1 MAMNFE
7 EIKGLLKQR
16 FPFIMVDRVLEIE
29 LGKNIKTLKN
39 VTGNEIQFLGH
50 FPEYAI
56 MPGVFIVEAIGQS
69 ASILF
74 SCTTKK
80 GIDKGETMVLG
91 AINNMRFLA
100 SVYPGQTMF
109 IEVSVIKMVEEAAL
123 VEGTVTVEG
132 NVVAMGKLSF
142 ARKRCSDSRPTDD
155 ALVSIPTL
163 DPEQPRIR
171 MVSSP
176 INAEDP

>member
-29 LGKNIKTLKN
+29 PGKKIKSLKN

-50 FPEYAI
+50 FPECAI

-74 SCTTKK
+74 SSSTKK
-80 GIDKGETMVLG
+80 GIDKGEVMVLG
-91 AINNMRFLA
+91 LINNMRFLA
-100 SVYPGQTMF
+100 PVYPGQTML
-109 IEVSVIKMVEEAAL
+109 IEVNVIKMAEDAAL
-123 VEGTVTVEG
+123 VEGSVTVEG
-132 NVVAMGKLSF
+132 NVVATGKLSF
-142 ARKRCSDSRPTDD
+142 ARKM
-155 ALVSIPTL
+155 L
-163 DPEQPRIR
+163 
-171 MVSSP
+171 
-176 INAEDP
+176 

>member
-16 FPFIMVDRVLEIE
+16 FPFIMVDRVLEVDP
-29 LGKNIKTLKN
+29 GKRIKSLKN

-74 SCTTKK
+74 SSSTKK
-80 GIDKGETMVLG
+80 GIDKGEVMVLG
-91 AINNMRFLA
+91 VINNMRFIA
-100 SVYPGQTMF
+100 PVYPGQTML
-109 IEVSVIKMVEEAAL
+109 IDVNVVKMAEDAAL

-132 NVVAMGKLSF
+132 NVVATGKLSF
-142 ARKRCSDSRPTDD
+142 ARKILSFGPG
-155 ALVSIPTL
+155 
-163 DPEQPRIR
+163 
-171 MVSSP
+171 
-176 INAEDP
+176 

>member
-1 MAMNFE
+1 MTMNFE

-29 LGKNIKTLKN
+29 PGKKIKALKN

-50 FPEYAI
+50 FPECAI

-74 SCTTKK
+74 SSTTKR
-80 GIDKGETMVLG
+80 GTDVGEAMVLG
-91 AINNMRFLA
+91 VINNMRFLA
-100 SVYPGQTMF
+100 PVYPGQTMV
-109 IEVSVIKMVEEAAL
+109 IEVKIIKMVKEAAL
-123 VEGTVTVEG
+123 IEGTVTVEG

-142 ARKRCSDSRPTDD
+142 ASMKFVPDNGRCS
-155 ALVSIPTL
+155 
-163 DPEQPRIR
+163 
-171 MVSSP
+171 
-176 INAEDP
+176 EDL

>member
-29 LGKNIKTLKN
+29 PGKRIKSLKN

-74 SCTTKK
+74 SSSTKK
-80 GIDKGETMVLG
+80 GIDKGEVMVLG
-91 AINNMRFLA
+91 VINNMKFIA
-100 SVYPGQTMF
+100 PVYPGQTML
-109 IEVSVIKMVEEAAL
+109 IEVNIIKMAEDAAL
-123 VEGTVTVEG
+123 VEGTVTVDG

-142 ARKRCSDSRPTDD
+142 ARKV
-155 ALVSIPTL
+155 L
-163 DPEQPRIR
+163 
-171 MVSSP
+171 
-176 INAEDP
+176 

>member
-1 MAMNFE
+1 MSMNFE
-7 EIKGLLKQR
+7 EIKGVLKQR

-29 LGKNIKTLKN
+29 PGKRIKALKN

-50 FPEYAI
+50 FPECAI

-74 SCTTKK
+74 SSTTKK
-80 GIDKGETMVLG
+80 GIDKGEAMVLG
-91 AINNMRFLA
+91 VINNMRFLA
-100 SVYPGQTMF
+100 PVYPGQTMF
-109 IEVSVIKMVEEAAL
+109 IEVNVIKMVEEAAL

-142 ARKRCSDSRPTDD
+142 VRKM
-155 ALVSIPTL
+155 L
-163 DPEQPRIR
+163 
-171 MVSSP
+171 
-176 INAEDP
+176 

>member
-1 MAMNFE
+1 MTMNFE

-29 LGKNIKTLKN
+29 PGKKIKTLKN

-50 FPEYAI
+50 FPECAI

-74 SCTTKK
+74 SSTTKK
-80 GIDKGETMVLG
+80 GIDKGEAMVLG
-91 AINNMRFLA
+91 VINNMRFLA
-100 SVYPGQTMF
+100 PVYPGQTMF
-109 IEVSVIKMVEEAAL
+109 IEVNTIKMVEEAAL
-123 VEGTVTVEG
+123 VEGIVTVEG

-142 ARKRCSDSRPTDD
+142 ARKM
-155 ALVSIPTL
+155 L
-163 DPEQPRIR
+163 
-171 MVSSP
+171 
-176 INAEDP
+176 

>member
-1 MAMNFE
+1 MTMNFE

-29 LGKNIKTLKN
+29 PGRKIKTLKN

-74 SCTTKK
+74 SSTTKK
-80 GIDKGETMVLG
+80 GINEGEAMVLG
-91 AINNMRFLA
+91 VINNMRFLA
-100 SVYPGQTMF
+100 PVYPGQTMF
-109 IEVSVIKMVEEAAL
+109 IEVNVIKMVGDAAL

-132 NVVAMGKLSF
+132 GVIATGKLSF
-142 ARKRCSDSRPTDD
+142 ARMTFLP
-155 ALVSIPTL
+155 V
-163 DPEQPRIR
+163 
-171 MVSSP
+171 
-176 INAEDP
+176 